1 MAVQTIIRNQPRKA
15 RFPDGFRVMQG
26 QQEFI
31 TYPDYSSIRVWPSD
45 QSGRFDTHF
54 HSAVEIIM
62 PSQGVSVCR
71 LNDREYQVRADEILI
86 IPSNTQHSVIEGD
99 DILRYLI
106 LFEPAPLFSLVDMQQ
121 AYLIAQQPIYLQTS
135 SESCREVSILLH
147 ELVDCYFQQKPMWN
161 TRCYAC
167 LLQVYALLA
176 EEFAAG
182 AVSSQEEDRRLIDPQ
197 IMNMAVS
204 YIGEHYMEEISLE
217 QVASFTGYSRYYFSR
232 AFKNY
237 FGISYSD
244 YLTVKRVNE
253 AVNLLVNTDKPVGEV
268 ATEAGFGSIATF
280 NRVFRN
286 QKNCTPT
293 RYRTLYGRRKAG
305 DRDETEQAERN

>member
-1 MAVQTIIRNQPRKA
+1 MAVQAAIRTQPRKA

-31 TYPDYSSIRVWPSD
+31 TYPDHSSVRVWPSD
-45 QSGRFDTHF
+45 QPGRFEAHV

-62 PSQGVSVCR
+62 PSHGISVVR
-71 LNDREYQVRADEILI
+71 LPDREYHVRADEILI
-86 IPSNTQHSVIEGD
+86 IPPNTLHELTEDEG
-99 DILRYLI
+99 ILRYLI
-106 LFEPAPLFSLVDMQQ
+106 LFEPGPLFSLVDMQQ
-121 AYLIAQQPIYLQTS
+121 AYLAAQQPVYLQS
-135 SESCREVSILLH
+135 QSEAHREIARLLH
-147 ELVDCYFQQKPMWN
+147 ELVDCYFQEKPMWN

-176 EEFAAG
+176 EEYAG
-182 AVSSQEEDRRLIDPQ
+182 AAVPAEAERRLIDPQ

-204 YIGEHYMEEISLE
+204 YIGDHYMEEISLE
-217 QVASFTGYSRYYFSR
+217 QVASFTGYSKYYFSR

-244 YLTVKRVNE
+244 YLMVKRINE
-253 AVNLLVNTDKPVGEV
+253 AVSLLVNTDKPIGDV

-286 QKNCTPT
+286 HKNCTPT
-293 RYRTLYGRRKAG
+293 RYRALYGRRKVS
-305 DRDETEQAERN
+305 DNV

>member
-1 MAVQTIIRNQPRKA
+1 MAMAVQAVLRSQPRKA

-31 TYPDYSSIRVWPSD
+31 TYPDHSSIRVWPSD
-45 QSGRFDTHF
+45 QPSHFETHT

-62 PSQGVSVCR
+62 PSHGVSVVS
-71 LNDREYQVRADEILI
+71 LPDREYRVKADEILI
-86 IPSNTQHSVIEGD
+86 IPSNTFHEVTEDD

-121 AYLIAQQPIYLQTS
+121 SYPITQHPVYLQNQ
-135 SESCREVSILLH
+135 SETHMEIARLLNQ
-147 ELVDCYFQQKPMWN
+147 LVDCYFQQKPMWN

-167 LLQVYALLA
+167 LLQVYARLA
-176 EEFAAG
+176 EELALSVVPA
-182 AVSSQEEDRRLIDPQ
+182 EEERQLIDPQ

-204 YIGEHYMEEISLE
+204 YIGDHYMEEISLE
-217 QVASFTGYSRYYFSR
+217 QVAAFTGYSRYYFSR

-244 YLTVKRVNE
+244 YLMVKRINE

-286 QKNCTPT
+286 HKNCTPT
-293 RYRTLYGRRKAG
+293 RYRALYGRRKAAN
-305 DRDETEQAERN
+305 EI

>member
-1 MAVQTIIRNQPRKA
+1 MAVQTILRNQPRKA

-31 TYPDYSSIRVWPSD
+31 TYPDHSSIRVWPSD
-45 QSGRFDTHF
+45 QPGHF
-54 HSAVEIIM
+54 EAHTHSAVEIIM
-62 PSQGVSVCR
+62 PSSGVSVCK
-71 LNDREYQVRADEILI
+71 LPDREYRVKADEILI
-86 IPSNTQHSVIEGD
+86 IPANTLHELSED
-99 DILRYLI
+99 DGILRYLI

-121 AYLIAQQPIYLQTS
+121 AYAVTQHPVYLQNQ
-135 SESCREVSILLH
+135 SETHMEIARLIH
-147 ELVDCYFQQKPMWN
+147 ELVDCYFQEKPMWN

-167 LLQVYALLA
+167 LLQIYARLA
-176 EEFAAG
+176 EELALSVIPA
-182 AVSSQEEDRRLIDPQ
+182 EEERRLIDPQ

-244 YLTVKRVNE
+244 YLMVKRVNE

-293 RYRTLYGRRKAG
+293 RYRALYGRRKAVN
-305 DRDETEQAERN
+305 DI

>member
-1 MAVQTIIRNQPRKA
+1 MAVQAVLRNQPRKA

-31 TYPDYSSIRVWPSD
+31 TYPDHSSVRVWPSD
-45 QSGRFDTHF
+45 QPGHF
-54 HSAVEIIM
+54 EAHVHSAVEIIM
-62 PSQGVSVCR
+62 PSHGISIVR
-71 LNDREYQVRADEILI
+71 LPDREYRVKADEILI
-86 IPSNTQHSVIEGD
+86 IPPNTLHELIEGD

-106 LFEPAPLFSLVDMQQ
+106 LFEPGPLFSLVDMQQ
-121 AYLIAQQPIYLQTS
+121 AYMAAQLPVYLQS
-135 SESCREVSILLH
+135 QSETHREISRLLH
-147 ELVDCYFQQKPMWN
+147 ELVDCYFQEKPMWN

-176 EEFAAG
+176 EEYAG
-182 AVSSQEEDRRLIDPQ
+182 NALPAEEERRLIDPQ

-204 YIGEHYMEEISLE
+204 YISEHYMEEISLE

-244 YLTVKRVNE
+244 YLMVKRINE
-253 AVNLLVNTDKPVGEV
+253 AVNLLVNTDKPIGEV

-286 QKNCTPT
+286 HKNCTPT
-293 RYRTLYGRRKAG
+293 RYRTLYGRRKTAN
-305 DRDETEQAERN
+305 DN

>member
-1 MAVQTIIRNQPRKA
+1 MAVQTVLRNQPRKA

-31 TYPDYSSIRVWPSD
+31 TYPDHSSIRVWPSD
-45 QSGRFDTHF
+45 QPSHF
-54 HSAVEIIM
+54 EAHTHSAVEIIM
-62 PSQGVSVCR
+62 PSQGVSVV
-71 LNDREYQVRADEILI
+71 NTPDREYRIKPDEILI
-86 IPSNTQHSVIEGD
+86 IPANTLHELSEGD
-99 DILRYLI
+99 GILRYLI

-121 AYLIAQQPIYLQTS
+121 AYAITQHPVYLQNQ
-135 SESCREVSILLH
+135 SETHMEIARLLH
-147 ELVDCYFQQKPMWN
+147 ELVDCYFQEKPMWN

-167 LLQVYALLA
+167 LLQVYARLA
-176 EEFAAG
+176 EELALSVVPA
-182 AVSSQEEDRRLIDPQ
+182 EEERRLIDPQ

-244 YLTVKRVNE
+244 YLMVKRINE

-286 QKNCTPT
+286 HKNCTPT
-293 RYRTLYGRRKAG
+293 RYRALYGRRKAVN
-305 DRDETEQAERN
+305 EI

>member
-1 MAVQTIIRNQPRKA
+1 MAVQAALRTQPRKA

-31 TYPDYSSIRVWPSD
+31 TYPDHSSIRVWPSD
-45 QSGRFDTHF
+45 QQGHF
-54 HSAVEIIM
+54 EAHVHSAVEILM
-62 PSQGVSVCR
+62 PSQGVSVVR
-71 LNDREYQVRADEILI
+71 LPDRDYRVKADEILI
-86 IPSNTQHSVIEGD
+86 IPPNTLHELMEDEG
-99 DILRYLI
+99 ILRYLI
-106 LFEPAPLFSLVDMQQ
+106 LFEPGPLFSLVDMQQ
-121 AYLIAQQPIYLQTS
+121 AYVAAQRPVYLQS
-135 SESCREVSILLH
+135 QSETHREIARLLH
-147 ELVDCYFQQKPMWN
+147 ELVDCYFQEKPMWN

-176 EEFAAG
+176 EEYASTAAP
-182 AVSSQEEDRRLIDPQ
+182 AEEERRLIDPQ

-244 YLTVKRVNE
+244 YLMVKRINE
-253 AVNLLVNTDKPVGEV
+253 AVKLLVNTDKPIGEV

-286 QKNCTPT
+286 HKNCTPT
-293 RYRTLYGRRKAG
+293 RYRALYGRRKSVN
-305 DRDETEQAERN
+305 EI

>member
-1 MAVQTIIRNQPRKA
+1 MAVQAAIRTQPRKA

-31 TYPDYSSIRVWPSD
+31 TYPDHSSVRVWPSD
-45 QSGRFDTHF
+45 QPGRFEAHV

-62 PSQGVSVCR
+62 PSHGVSVVR
-71 LNDREYQVRADEILI
+71 LPDREYHVRADEILI
-86 IPSNTQHSVIEGD
+86 IPPNTLHELTEDEG
-99 DILRYLI
+99 ILRYLI
-106 LFEPAPLFSLVDMQQ
+106 LFEPGPLFSLVDMQQ
-121 AYLIAQQPIYLQTS
+121 AYLAAQQPVYLQS
-135 SESCREVSILLH
+135 QSEAHREIARLLH
-147 ELVDCYFQQKPMWN
+147 ELVDCYFQEKPMWN

-176 EEFAAG
+176 EEYAG
-182 AVSSQEEDRRLIDPQ
+182 AAVPAEEERRLIDPQ

-204 YIGEHYMEEISLE
+204 YIGDHYMEEISLE
-217 QVASFTGYSRYYFSR
+217 QVASFTGYSKYYFSR

-244 YLTVKRVNE
+244 YLMVKRINE
-253 AVNLLVNTDKPVGEV
+253 AVSLLVNTDKPIGDV

-286 QKNCTPT
+286 HKNCTPT
-293 RYRTLYGRRKAG
+293 RYRALYGRRKVS
-305 DRDETEQAERN
+305 DNV

>member
-1 MAVQTIIRNQPRKA
+1 MAVQTVLRTQPRKA

-31 TYPDYSSIRVWPSD
+31 TYPDHSSVRVWPSD
-45 QSGRFDTHF
+45 QPGRFEAHV

-62 PSQGVSVCR
+62 PSHGISVVR
-71 LNDREYQVRADEILI
+71 LPDREYHVRADEILI
-86 IPSNTQHSVIEGD
+86 IPPNTLHELTEDEG
-99 DILRYLI
+99 ILRYLI
-106 LFEPAPLFSLVDMQQ
+106 LFEPGPLFSLVDMQQ
-121 AYLIAQQPIYLQTS
+121 AYLAAQQPVYLQS
-135 SESCREVSILLH
+135 QSEAHREIARLLH
-147 ELVDCYFQQKPMWN
+147 ELVDCYFQEKPMWN

-176 EEFAAG
+176 EEYAG
-182 AVSSQEEDRRLIDPQ
+182 AAVPAEEERRLIDPQ

-204 YIGEHYMEEISLE
+204 YIGDHYMEEISLE
-217 QVASFTGYSRYYFSR
+217 QVASFTGYSKYYFSR

-244 YLTVKRVNE
+244 YLMVKRINE
-253 AVNLLVNTDKPVGEV
+253 AVSLLVNTDKPIGDV

-286 QKNCTPT
+286 HKNCTPT
-293 RYRTLYGRRKAG
+293 RYRALYGRRKVS
-305 DRDETEQAERN
+305 DNV

>member
-1 MAVQTIIRNQPRKA
+1 MAFQTIIRNQPRKA

-31 TYPDYSSIRVWPSD
+31 TYPDHSSIRVWPSD
-45 QSGRFDTHF
+45 QPSHF
-54 HSAVEIIM
+54 EAHTHSAVEIIM
-62 PSQGVSVCR
+62 PSHGVSVVR
-71 LNDREYQVRADEILI
+71 LPDREYRVKADEILI
-86 IPSNTQHSVIEGD
+86 IPANTLHEVTEDD

-121 AYLIAQQPIYLQTS
+121 AYPVTQHPVYLQNQ
-135 SESCREVSILLH
+135 SEAHMEIARLLNQ
-147 ELVDCYFQQKPMWN
+147 LVDCYFQQKPMWN
-161 TRCYAC
+161 TQCYAC
-167 LLQVYALLA
+167 LLQIYARLA
-176 EEFAAG
+176 EELALSVVPA
-182 AVSSQEEDRRLIDPQ
+182 EEERRLIDPQ

-244 YLTVKRVNE
+244 YLMVKRINE

-286 QKNCTPT
+286 HKNCTPT
-293 RYRTLYGRRKAG
+293 RYRALYGRRKAVN
-305 DRDETEQAERN
+305 DI